1 MIYLFILFDIFW
13 WTEVFNFSS
22 KEISLLLHYE
32 CFWCLV
38 LKKNPSSVQEQ
49 LVYSVVS
56 HNRII
61 PNWFSDPFG
70 IIFAYYVKQ
79 GSNFTF
85 FWNRC
90 VVIPELF
97 IQNKQSFLLYMIYK
111 YVYTHKNIIGL
122 VSRFYFIG
130 LFYFPATLSRCLN
143 SSSAIIK
150 LHNWWNKS
158 SYFLKEYLG
167 YSSSFAF
174 LFLY

>member
-1 MIYLFILFDIFW
+1 MWFICLFSLIFFGEQKFLISVVKRLVFCFITSAFGVLF
-13 WTEVFNFSS
+13 
-22 KEISLLLHYE
+22 
-32 CFWCLV
+32 
-38 LKKNPSSVQEQ
+38 KKNPSSVQEQ

-97 IQNKQSFLLYMIYK
+97 IQNKQYFLLYMIYK

-122 VSRFYFIG
+122 DSRFYFIG

-143 SSSAIIK
+143 SSSVK
-150 LHNWWNKS
+150 
-158 SYFLKEYLG
+158 
-167 YSSSFAF
+167 
-174 LFLY
+174 